1 MIKRTGM
8 NTMIKNERLDKIIEI
23 LERKKHCT
31 INFLASQLYVTPI
44 TIRRDIAILSE
55 QGRVS
60 KCYGGVSIVTHSNR
74 EVPLAVREAYN
85 SDTKAA
91 IAANAARLITK
102 GSTIFLDASSTAAHI
117 VDFLTPEQGVT
128 VITNSIKTLMRLAE
142 RQITAYGTGGRL
154 LHNSLA
160 FAGAKAETTVSTMH
174 ADFMF
179 FSSQGITLD
188 GNITD
193 FSEAETQ
200 LRQVM
205 MSRADKCYFLCDS
218 SKVGKTF
225 LFQVCNISDLSGVF
239 CDKKLEFNV

>member
-1 MIKRTGM
+1 
-8 NTMIKNERLDKIIEI
+8 MIKNERLDKIIEI
-23 LERKKHCT
+23 LEKEKHCT
-31 INFLASQLYVTPI
+31 INFLANRLYVTPI
-44 TIRRDIAILSE
+44 TIRRDIAILAE

-74 EVPLAVREAYN
+74 EVPLAVRETYN
-85 SDTKAA
+85 SDIKTA
-91 IAANAARLITK
+91 IAASAAKLITR

-117 VDFLTPEQGVT
+117 VDFLSPEQGLT
-128 VITNSIKTLMRLAE
+128 VITNSIKTLTQLAE
-142 RQITAYGTGGRL
+142 RQITAYGTVGKL
-154 LHNSLA
+154 LRNSLA

-205 MSRADKCYFLCDS
+205 MRRADKCYFLCDS

-225 LFQVCNISDLSGVF
+225 LFQVCNISELDGMF
-239 CDKKLEFNV
+239 CDKKLEFNE